1 MYVPFTQRSS
11 RWVTYVIKLWAES
24 WFSFKML
31 PPRGVNLHVK
41 RKPLKKHPI
50 NEFMDISGH
59 HLPELMCRYQTGEW
73 NQALTWL
80 TGSLINSILMIF
92 ICVNRLYASTQV
104 NHQMC
109 SDSSKITMSAAH
121 SVLAVILLF
130 TVRGVAPGFVSRL
143 HHHDS
148 LCFISS
154 YSQTENERRTRR
166 NMWIAI

>member
-1 MYVPFTQRSS
+1 MYDPFKQRSS
-11 RWVTYVIKLWAES
+11 RWVTYVIKLWAGS

-41 RKPLKKHPI
+41 RKPLK
-50 NEFMDISGH
+50 NTQLTNSWISVGIIF
-59 HLPELMCRYQTGEW
+59 LSLFEW

-109 SDSSKITMSAAH
+109 SDTSKITMSAAH

-130 TVRGVAPGFVSRL
+130 TVHGVAPGFVSRL